1 MIFKK
6 KFLLLALFIIIIFQT
21 LIYTNNNQ
29 KTSFRFFKWTVPE
42 VTIGKL
48 ISISFVSG
56 LFISSF
62 LNITLSTSLKKNNL
76 ENTEENYEPPNIKE
90 FNNSNMEI
98 PPQRDIRDAQPTISV
113 NYRVVKNT
121 EESNFKSNQNFSNYS
136 DISPEICSAWIGN
149 LYNQNNNPKSIQRH
163 LSSAKGF
170 FRFLKKNNLVDSSP
184 FELIT
189 APKSPNT
196 LPEVLSPENV
206 EQLLNF
212 KPTNLIE
219 IRDLA
224 IVELMYSSG
233 LRVSETVN
241 INLSDFEDNMTFL
254 RVLGKGSKTRLV
266 PLGRFAINAIKNW
279 LDERKKIATKTEA
292 LFLNSKGTRLSVRS
306 VQIRLKKMAVKQG
319 LPPIHP
325 HMLRHSFATHMLE
338 SSGDLRTIQ
347 ELLGHSSLSTTQI
360 YTKLDYQH
368 LAKIYDQAHPR
379 AKK

>member
-1 MIFKK
+1 M
-6 KFLLLALFIIIIFQT
+6 
-21 LIYTNNNQ
+21 
-29 KTSFRFFKWTVPE
+29 
-42 VTIGKL
+42 
-48 ISISFVSG
+48 SIDSDIKEYLVFVSQVKNLSENTTKSYQRDLKKLC
-56 LFISSF
+56 LF
-62 LNITLSTSLKKNNL
+62 LESLKI
-76 ENTEENYEPPNIKE
+76 TDYTDV
-90 FNNSNMEI
+90 SM
-98 PPQRDIRDAQPTISV
+98 D
-113 NYRVVKNT
+113 
-121 EESNFKSNQNFSNYS
+121 
-136 DISPEICSAWIGN
+136 ICSAWIGD
-149 LYNQNNNPKSIQRH
+149 LFSQNNNPRSIQRH

-170 FRFLKKNNLVDSSP
+170 FRFLKKNNLIAASP
-184 FELIT
+184 FELVK
-189 APKSPNT
+189 APNSASN
-196 LPEVLSPENV
+196 LPEVLTPEDV

-212 KPTNLIE
+212 KPSSLIE

-224 IVELMYSSG
+224 IVEMMYSSG

-241 INLSDFEDNMTFL
+241 INVSDFEEGMSFL

-266 PLGRFAINAIKNW
+266 PIGRFAISAINNW
-279 LDERKKIATKTEA
+279 LGERDKIVSNTDA
-292 LFLNSKGTRLSVRS
+292 LFLNSKGTRLTVRS
-306 VQIRLKKMAVKQG
+306 VQLRLKKMALKQG

>member
-1 MIFKK
+1 M
-6 KFLLLALFIIIIFQT
+6 
-21 LIYTNNNQ
+21 
-29 KTSFRFFKWTVPE
+29 
-42 VTIGKL
+42 
-48 ISISFVSG
+48 SIDSDIKEYLVFVSQVKNLSENTTKSYQRDLKKLC
-56 LFISSF
+56 LF
-62 LNITLSTSLKKNNL
+62 LESLKI
-76 ENTEENYEPPNIKE
+76 TDYTDV
-90 FNNSNMEI
+90 SM
-98 PPQRDIRDAQPTISV
+98 D
-113 NYRVVKNT
+113 
-121 EESNFKSNQNFSNYS
+121 
-136 DISPEICSAWIGN
+136 ICSAWIGD
-149 LYNQNNNPKSIQRH
+149 LFSQNNNPRSIQRH

-170 FRFLKKNNLVDSSP
+170 FRFLKKNNLIAASP
-184 FELIT
+184 FELVT
-189 APKSPNT
+189 ATKSESN
-196 LPEVLSPENV
+196 LPEVLTPEDV

-212 KPTNLIE
+212 KPSNLIE

-224 IVELMYSSG
+224 IVEMMYSSG

-241 INLSDFEDNMTFL
+241 INVSDFEEGMSFL

-266 PLGRFAINAIKNW
+266 PIGRFAISAINNW
-279 LDERKKIATKTEA
+279 LGERDKIVSNTDA
-292 LFLNSKGTRLSVRS
+292 LFLNSKGTRLTVRS
-306 VQIRLKKMAVKQG
+306 VQLRLKKMALKQG